1 MLLPGE
7 AGREVMNVRGVVTVC
22 GILIVALL
30 STGRAGIAAE
40 VVAIAGDDINMRSGP
55 GLEHEIIWK
64 LDAGF
69 PIEVVTSR
77 GEWLQ
82 VRDFEGSIGWVHR
95 KTTQK
100 AASAIVKA
108 NKGTDQQ
115 INVRKEPDVKA
126 EVVARA
132 GYGVVFRVLDKRD
145 GWVKVEHGQGV
156 VGWVDGR
163 LLWGL

>member
-1 MLLPGE
+1 MNARRTFATSVILAALLLL
-7 AGREVMNVRGVVTVC
+7 AGRSGFATEM
-22 GILIVALL
+22 
-30 STGRAGIAAE
+30 
-40 VVAIAGDDINMRSGP
+40 VAIAGDDINMRTGP
-55 GLEHEIIWK
+55 GIEHEIIWK

-69 PIEVVTSR
+69 PVEVVNRR

-82 VRDFEGSIGWVHR
+82 VRDFEGSTGWVHR
-95 KTTQK
+95 KTTEKTQV
-100 AASAIVKA
+100 AIVKA

-115 INVRKEPDVKA
+115 INVRKEPDIKA

-132 GYGVVFRVLDKRD
+132 GYGVVFRILDKRD

-163 LLWGL
+163 LLWGW